1 MDELQKINSALEKVL
16 PRKFTKESLLK
27 IIGKVKYEL
36 DIEAINKAVN
46 EPLWDLFDRG
56 GKRWRPILFLTII
69 DLLAKNPDDF
79 IDLAVVFEIIH
90 NGTLVVDDFEDSS
103 LKRRGG
109 ETLHLKYGSDIAINA
124 GNLIY
129 FLPLKILDQYK
140 ERLSQEVILKI
151 YQVYLSEMV
160 NLGLGQSMDIA
171 WHRGLVDGFSVTEGE
186 YLQMCA
192 FKTGGLAR
200 MACKIAAIAGGADEK
215 LVLALGQLGESLG
228 VVFQIQDDILNI
240 TENELSKMKG
250 LGEDITEGKIS
261 LPVINTLNTLP
272 KEKGERLSKILLM
285 HTQDKELISEAINLI
300 EEAGGVEKAKVT
312 MKELFDEAIKELE
325 PLLTGLENK
334 DKLLKLAHFLVERDV

>member
-1 MDELQKINSALEKVL
+1 MDLVKINAALEKVF
-16 PRKFTKESLLK
+16 PRKFTKESLEK
-27 IIGKVKYEL
+27 IVGQSKYDL
-36 DIEAINKAVN
+36 DIEAINKSIN
-46 EPLWDLFDRG
+46 DPMWDLLDRG
-56 GKRWRPILFLTII
+56 GKRWRPTLVLTVIE
-69 DLLAKNPDDF
+69 LLNKNPDDF
-79 IDLAVVFEIIH
+79 LELAVVFELIH
-90 NGTLVVDDFEDSS
+90 NATLIHDDIEDGSDV
-103 LKRRGG
+103 RRGKP
-109 ETLHLKYGSDIAINA
+109 TLHKTYGMDIAINV
-124 GNLIY
+124 GDTIY
-129 FLPLKILDQYK
+129 FLPLNVFKNYQDKLSK
-140 ERLSQEVILKI
+140 EQLLLI
-151 YQVYLSEMV
+151 YQTYLDEMV
-160 NLGLGQSMDIA
+160 KLSIGQATDIA

-261 LPVINTLNTLP
+261 LPVINALNTLP

-285 HTQDKELISEAINLI
+285 HTQDKELVSEAINLI

-312 MKELFDEAIKELE
+312 MEELFDEAIKELE